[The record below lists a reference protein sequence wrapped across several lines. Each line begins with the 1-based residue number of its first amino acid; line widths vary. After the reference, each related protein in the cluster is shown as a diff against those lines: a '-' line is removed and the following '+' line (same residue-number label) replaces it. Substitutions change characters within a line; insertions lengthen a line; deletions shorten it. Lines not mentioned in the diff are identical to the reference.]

1 MGQKLRKPT
10 RGVRGTNAARGTKPL
25 KRKPAESRRKKM
37 STASA
42 LIGAKTYPPVSKHRW
57 KGGPYAPPSV
67 SAGNKL
73 HCEMLGDV
81 IVEAMTK
88 APIPWP
94 AVTHRRQLIP
104 ILCGD
109 LVRAVCEEEEL
120 AIAFYWG
127 VSKYVVNKW
136 REALAGCEGSSLVHT
151 VLAVKRRDPEFRK
164 KWGYPD

>member
-1 MGQKLRKPT
+1 MI
-10 RGVRGTNAARGTKPL
+10 
-25 KRKPAESRRKKM
+25 
-37 STASA
+37 TAST
-42 LIGAKTYPPVSKHRW
+42 LIGVKTYPPVSKHRW
-57 KGGPYAPPSV
+57 KGGPYSPPSV
-67 SAGNKL
+67 SAGSKL

-136 REALAGCEGSSLVHT
+136 PKPWPAARDRASCIPSWPSSGVTRSSERSGVTRTDCEGQ
-151 VLAVKRRDPEFRK
+151 D
-164 KWGYPD
+164 